1 MIPRSVE
8 ELAESSKTAMDF
20 LELWND
26 ESFFLLDDS
35 QDAQLVLFPTK
46 TLSEKLPCFV
56 VALLEIEQE
65 KRVILPLQSEEQ

>member
-35 QDAQLVLFPTK
+35 QDAHVLFPTK

-65 KRVILPLQSEEQ
+65 KRAILPLQSEEQ